1 MWYMIYSEDI
11 DQSLNRRSA
20 VRDQHLARLR
30 TLQNQG
36 RLLIA
41 GPLPNMDSE
50 TPESAGF
57 SGSLLVLAFDNL
69 EQAQQWACEGGDC
82 SYHNWCRLC
91 DKLGAGVALRIS
103 SLTWQAFH

>member
-11 DQSLNRRSA
+11 DQSLNRRLA

-41 GPLPNMDSE
+41 GPLPNIDSE

-69 EQAQQWACEGGDC
+69 EQAQQWACEDP
-82 SYHNWCRLC
+82 YV
-91 DKLGAGVALRIS
+91 KAGIYRSFVVKP
-103 SLTWQAFH
+103 FKKVFP